1 VERADVVVRREDE
14 IMTELMFTHDEVAGR
29 TVLAVAGEIDTQTA
43 DELRG
48 KVDEL
53 DVAHR
58 TLVLDLHGVDF
69 VDSSGLGAL
78 REHVETL
85 DVANGT
91 LVLDLAGVGFIDS
104 SGLGALLG
112 IKKQQDRGGGSL
124 QLTRMSDA
132 VSRIIEIT
140 KMDRVFDVE

>member
-1 VERADVVVRREDE
+1 
-14 IMTELMFTHDEVAGR
+14 MTELEFTHDEVAGR

-58 TLVLDLHGVDF
+58 ALVLDLHGVEF
-69 VDSSGLGAL
+69 V
-78 REHVETL
+78 
-85 DVANGT
+85 
-91 LVLDLAGVGFIDS
+91 DS

-112 IKKQQDRGGGSL
+112 IKKQQERAGGHL
-124 QLTRMSDA
+124 LLTRLSA
-132 VSRIIEIT
+132 PVARIIEIT
-140 KMDRVFDVE
+140 RMDRVFEVTGD